1 MKIKLDIDC
10 TPQEART
17 FFGLPDV
24 EKMQEVLMQEIQAKM
39 MENIKSLD
47 PESMMKTW
55 MPTGMKNLDEMQ
67 NMFWSSFTGTAGK
80 SDKDA

>member
-1 MKIKLDIDC
+1 MKIKFDIEC

-24 EKMQEVLMQEIQAKM
+24 EKMQEIMMQEIQAKM
-39 MENIKSLD
+39 LESISGVD

-55 MPTGMKNLDEMQ
+55 MPTGMKGLDQMQ
-67 NMFWSSFTGTAGK
+67 NMFWSSFSG
-80 SDKDA
+80 DKDDKK

>member
-55 MPTGMKNLDEMQ
+55 MPTGMKNFDQMQ
-67 NMFWSSFTGTAGK
+67 NMFWSSFTGSGDK
-80 SDKDA
+80 SE

>member
-55 MPTGMKNLDEMQ
+55 MPTGMKNLDQMQ
-67 NMFWSSFTGTAGK
+67 NMFWSSFTGSGDK
-80 SDKDA
+80 SE

>member
-24 EKMQEVLMQEIQAKM
+24 EKMQEAMMKEIQDKM
-39 MENIKSLD
+39 LEGVKTLD
-47 PESMMKTW
+47 AESMMKTW
-55 MPTGMKNLDEMQ
+55 MPTGMKNLDQMQ
-67 NMFWSSFTGTAGK
+67 NMFWSSFTGG
-80 SDKDA
+80 SDKDSKE